1 MRTYRW
7 LAIPVMAVALI
18 ATACGGDEDTD
29 TDADAT
35 TEATSTASAATA
47 TTAPTEATTGASGG
61 GDDIDLASI
70 FDGFGTATFNI
81 TYRMEGDS
89 AGEAMDGEWTWIQD
103 NGGERTRFEADSDGD
118 TVVMITTPEQTIIC
132 ADGTC
137 FDAGGAMGGA
147 MPNIGDIFTEGIDQ
161 VEAETTTATVTRIDG
176 RNIAGEDTE
185 CVEFEDTA
193 EGVNGMACYADGGI
207 PLLIESTTAEG
218 TFRMEATSYSPDVS
232 DDDFEAP
239 FPVTSLGG

>member
-7 LAIPVMAVALI
+7 LAIPVVAVALI
-18 ATACGGDEDTD
+18 ATACGGDDENDSGT
-29 TDADAT
+29 TTTTGATTTAAGADAT
-35 TEATSTASAATA
+35 TAAT
-47 TTAPTEATTGASGG
+47 GG

-89 AGEAMDGEWTWIQD
+89 DGEAMNGDWTWIQD
-103 NGGERTRFEADSDGD
+103 NGGQRTRFEATSDGD
-118 TVVMITTPEQTIIC
+118 SVVMITTPERTIVC

-147 MPNIGDIFTEGIDQ
+147 MPNIGDIFTQGIDEVQ
-161 VEAETTTATVTRIDG
+161 AETTTATVTRIDG
-176 RNIAGEDTE
+176 RTIAGTDTE

-193 EGVNGMACYADGGI
+193 EGVKGTACYADGGI
-207 PLLIESTTAEG
+207 PLLIDSTTADG
-218 TFRMEATSYSPDVS
+218 TFRMEATSYSTNVS
-232 DDDFEAP
+232 DADFEAP
-239 FPVTSLGG
+239 FPVMSIGG